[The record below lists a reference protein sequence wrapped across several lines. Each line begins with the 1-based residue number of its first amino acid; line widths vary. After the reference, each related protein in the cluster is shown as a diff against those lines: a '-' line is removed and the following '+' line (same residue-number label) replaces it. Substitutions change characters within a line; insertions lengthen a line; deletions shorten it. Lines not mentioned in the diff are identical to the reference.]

1 RGTVL
6 RRANKGFNVP
16 GGTTIAGGPV
26 VPAGLFPENWIV
38 ANPQFAQAN
47 YWSNSGTSKYSS
59 VQVQGT
65 LRPTQGVSVQGTYI
79 MSRSMQT
86 PLVGFAA
93 GSGLTTAQTYTNP
106 TQRDKDYTLSP
117 NNVTHDFRS
126 YGTFE
131 LPIGPNKLLFS
142 GSSGVL
148 ARVIEGWQSSFIVN
162 LSTGQPG
169 TISASYL
176 N

>member
-1 RGTVL
+1 TGPSGAVLATISGERGTVL

-47 YWSNSGTSKYSS
+47 YWNNSGTSKYHSL
-59 VQVQGT
+59 QVQGT
-65 LRPTQGVSVQGTYI
+65 VRPTHGVTLQGTYI
-79 MSRSMQT
+79 FSKSMQT

-93 GSGLTTAQTYTNP
+93 GSGLTTVQTYTNP
-106 TQRDKDYTLSP
+106 TDRLKDYALSP
-117 NNVTHDFRS
+117 NNATHDFKS

-131 LPIGPNKLLFS
+131 LPIGPGRMLLGNS
-142 GSSGVL
+142 HGVL
-148 ARVIEGWQSSFIVN
+148 
-162 LSTGQPG
+162 
-169 TISASYL
+169 
-176 N
+176 